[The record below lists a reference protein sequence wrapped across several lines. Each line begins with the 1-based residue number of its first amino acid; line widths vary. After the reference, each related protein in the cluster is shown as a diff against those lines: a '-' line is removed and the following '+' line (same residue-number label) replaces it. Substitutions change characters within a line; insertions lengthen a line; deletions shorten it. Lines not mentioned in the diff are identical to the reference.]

1 MIPRVPVRPATPVP
15 GDPIPCWFDVPV
27 YDSPTRIA
35 AWVFAP
41 HHASDLLPSLWLLCL
56 PGGTYRGLAYFDRQV
71 PGYTPYAYS
80 MARWLAQRGLG
91 SIVIDHLG
99 TGESTGNV
107 SADPLSAE
115 QYADAYAHLAQ
126 QVREQLSAGTLIA
139 GLAPLLPAHLWLAA
153 TGHSFG
159 GRVATLTQSLS
170 ACFDALVL
178 LGSPSNDER
187 VTLAQFGIGSD
198 METMWQHWASLAE
211 QGCVR
216 IPREQLRS
224 FFYGSMDIPPELLV
238 VDEIEATPIPLGLLS
253 LMLPGAVREAA
264 RTLTCP
270 LFLGF
275 GESDIIACPH
285 SDPQA
290 YALASSISLY
300 VQRGASHCAN
310 FASNR
315 FDLWTGLAAWCRATA
330 VAANGYRSPGLF
342 GWPLA
347 TWSASTPMP
356 AAAPSKEEEEEK
368 S

>member
-1 MIPRVPVRPATPVP
+1 MIVPVPDRPVTPLQ
-15 GDPIPCWFDVPV
+15 GDPIQCLCDVPV
-27 YDSPTRIA
+27 QGSVARIA

-80 MARWLAQRGLG
+80 MARWLAQQGLG

-139 GLAPLLPAHLWLAA
+139 GLAPLLPEHLWLAA

-159 GRVATLTQSLS
+159 GRVATLTQSIH

-187 VTLAQFGIGSD
+187 VNLAQFGIGND
-198 METMWQHWASLAE
+198 METTWQHWAS
-211 QGCVR
+211 QFQHGCVS

-224 FFYGSMDIPPELLV
+224 FFYGSMDIPRELIDA
-238 VDEIEATPIPLGLLS
+238 DEAEAMPIPLGLLAF
-253 LMLPGAVREAA
+253 MLPGAVQDAA
-264 RTLTCP
+264 RRITCP

-275 GESDIIACPH
+275 GESDIIACPR

-290 YALASSISLY
+290 YASASSITLY

-310 FASNR
+310 FAPNR
-315 FDLWTGLAAWCRATA
+315 FDLWTGLAAWCRATV
-330 VAANGYRSPGLF
+330 VAAHGYRSPGLF
-342 GWPLA
+342 GWPLSA
-347 TWSASTPMP
+347 WSASTPTP
-356 AAAPSKEEEEEK
+356 AAEPSKEEEE